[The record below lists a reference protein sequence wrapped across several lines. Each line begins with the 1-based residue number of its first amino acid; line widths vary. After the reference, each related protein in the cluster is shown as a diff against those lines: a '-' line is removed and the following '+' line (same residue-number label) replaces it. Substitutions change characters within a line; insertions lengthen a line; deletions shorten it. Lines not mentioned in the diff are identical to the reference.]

1 MPLFANEIR
10 LARSAAWGLK
20 GRSQCRSHR
29 ARQAGANGADGD
41 AILVSRQHDIEFGAL
56 DGAAAFPRSFRTR
69 VTLEP
74 NCLVQ
79 NWAVKK
85 IRGGSG
91 NYNNWC
97 FFGSLRALRLLRW
110 TRSSFFCLTRT
121 HRKEPRTALGTR
133 GSEVVLPHSLFQS
146 GCRGCWGRRPIG
158 LLPVNAISS
167 SKLLA
172 TAKIISWRFVER
184 VLRSSSGSGGKRL
197 V

>member
-41 AILVSRQHDIEFGAL
+41 AILVSRQHDIEFGGL

-85 IRGGSG
+85 IRGGREIITIG
-91 NYNNWC
+91 A
-97 FFGSLRALRLLRW
+97 SLV
-110 TRSSFFCLTRT
+110 
-121 HRKEPRTALGTR
+121 P
-133 GSEVVLPHSLFQS
+133 SELFV
-146 GCRGCWGRRPIG
+146 GPG
-158 LLPVNAISS
+158 A
-167 SKLLA
+167 
-172 TAKIISWRFVER
+172 
-184 VLRSSSGSGGKRL
+184 
-197 V
+197 